1 MGLSG
6 SIKTYAMDIFD
17 KCHHFTRAR
26 EAVKEGWYPYFRPIE
41 SGPGTRVM
49 VDGREMIMI
58 GSNNYMGLTGHPKVV
73 EASLEATKK
82 YGTGCTGSRF
92 LNGTLD
98 IHLELEDK
106 LARFV
111 GKEAA
116 LCFSTGFQT
125 NQGAI
130 SALVGKEDIVFVDRE
145 NHASIVDGYRL
156 SFGKVVKYRHNDFED
171 LERVL
176 KLHAGDDTG
185 KMIISDGVFSMEGT
199 IAPVS
204 ELARLAKKYDARLY
218 IDDAHALG
226 VLGEHGG
233 GSIEHWN
240 MPREID
246 LVMGTFSKSFAS
258 LGGFIAGDAV
268 VIVGSHHPTPNWR
281 MARVIQANA
290 SSLSAVGIR
299 QVRPAYP
306 LTCKSNNVGPA
317 YRSVWTEEGWMRVIR
332 APWMWISWT
341 PSPSSG
347 TWAVMVGMGASFR
360 SYSLRQGRRTL
371 SAPRPSSING
381 PLWPIV
387 YGGHALAPA
396 ANVFG
401 CGADQTVIRVL
412 LHDMGEPA
420 ARPSGRED
428 SGEVFVRYSQGVLH
442 RGGIKIH
449 ISKTTIPMPHKTNF
463 LIIN

>member
-176 KLHAGDDTG
+176 KMHAGDDTG
-185 KMIISDGVFSMEGT
+185 KMIVSDGVFSMEGT
-199 IAPVS
+199 IAPVPQLS
-204 ELARLAKKYDARLY
+204 ALARKYGARLY

-226 VLGEHGG
+226 VLGKHGG
-233 GSIEHWN
+233 GSLEHWR
-240 MPREID
+240 MHEEID

-268 VIVGSHHPTPNWR
+268 VIDYIKHHARSLIFSASMPPASVAAVIAALEIIASEPERIERLWKNTHKMKKGFDSLGFNTGESDTPIIPILVGEDEDCFTFWKELFDNGIFVNPAISPAVPPHQAILRTSY
-281 MARVIQANA
+281 MATHSDDELDYVLEMFEKIGKKLGVI
-290 SSLSAVGIR
+290 
-299 QVRPAYP
+299 
-306 LTCKSNNVGPA
+306 
-317 YRSVWTEEGWMRVIR
+317 
-332 APWMWISWT
+332 
-341 PSPSSG
+341 
-347 TWAVMVGMGASFR
+347 
-360 SYSLRQGRRTL
+360 
-371 SAPRPSSING
+371 
-381 PLWPIV
+381 
-387 YGGHALAPA
+387 
-396 ANVFG
+396 
-401 CGADQTVIRVL
+401 
-412 LHDMGEPA
+412 
-420 ARPSGRED
+420 
-428 SGEVFVRYSQGVLH
+428 
-442 RGGIKIH
+442 
-449 ISKTTIPMPHKTNF
+449 
-463 LIIN
+463 

>member
-1 MGLSG
+1 
-6 SIKTYAMDIFD
+6 MDIFD

-26 EAVKEGWYPYFRPIE
+26 EAVQEGWYPYFRPIQ
-41 SGPGTRVM
+41 SGPGTKVR

-73 EASLEATKK
+73 EAAVAATKK

-130 SALVGKEDIVFVDRE
+130 SALVGKDDIVFVDRD

-156 SFGKVVKYRHNDFED
+156 SFGKVVKYKHNDFED

-176 KLHAGDDTG
+176 KMHAGNEAG
-185 KMIISDGVFSMEGT
+185 RMIVSDGVFSMEGT
-199 IAPVS
+199 IAPVPQ
-204 ELARLAKKYDARLY
+204 LVRLAQKYGTRLY

-240 MPREID
+240 MPTEID

-258 LGGFIAGDAV
+258 LGGFIAGDAE
-268 VIVGSHHPTPNWR
+268 VIDYIKHHARSLIFSASMPPASVAAVIASLEIIESEPDRIAQLWKNTHR
-281 MARVIQANA
+281 MKKGFD
-290 SSLSAVGIR
+290 SLGFN
-299 QVRPAYP
+299 
-306 LTCKSNNVGPA
+306 T
-317 YRSVWTEEGWMRVIR
+317 
-332 APWMWISWT
+332 
-341 PSPSSG
+341 
-347 TWAVMVGMGASFR
+347 GASNTPIIPILVGEDEDCFIFWKELWDHGIFVNPAIPPAVPPHQAILR
-360 SYSLRQGRRTL
+360 TSYMATHTEDELDYVLEMFGKIGRKL
-371 SAPRPSSING
+371 G
-381 PLWPIV
+381 
-387 YGGHALAPA
+387 
-396 ANVFG
+396 
-401 CGADQTVIRVL
+401 VI
-412 LHDMGEPA
+412 
-420 ARPSGRED
+420 
-428 SGEVFVRYSQGVLH
+428 
-442 RGGIKIH
+442 
-449 ISKTTIPMPHKTNF
+449 
-463 LIIN
+463 